1 MGCPEPRL
9 GNWMFLFVW
18 VFFSPDLHTGRG
30 NVEVEIVGEKRALR
44 LRSLLVL
51 IFKKIFVVQ
60 EKNVFKCTSSRLQKP
75 STELNS
81 LPLRNS
87 TKQLFLK
94 HAGRKTR
101 HNRNG

>member
-51 IFKKIFVVQ
+51 IFKKIFVRVHHSFMRKEPQ
-60 EKNVFKCTSSRLQKP
+60 KQAAKKCS
-75 STELNS
+75 
-81 LPLRNS
+81 
-87 TKQLFLK
+87 
-94 HAGRKTR
+94 
-101 HNRNG
+101 